1 MEKSNLVDSLFKE
14 DSPIKQILKMKKI
27 NMTQTFNEKTKYV
40 IKNKYKIF
48 SPLKVKEA
56 KTIYMNLPKRNS
68 LSNTKYS
75 KTEKNIIH
83 SYRNN
88 ISIKDFKIKRKN
100 ALNKLTKKINYFN
113 KNYFIE
119 SDKLYNYNNYIGR
132 NRKNNYPIIKKDMF
146 TFSYPYSFDK
156 IYRKEEKLIPIHSEK
171 IMKYTEN
178 YFNSPNKNQI
188 RNTNLTELIPD
199 IQIKK
204 KYNNYILFEMNKYY
218 QKKNKHFKI

>member
-218 QKKNKHFKI
+218 QMKNKHFKI

>member
-100 ALNKLTKKINYFN
+100 AINKLTKKINYFN

-218 QKKNKHFKI
+218 QMKNKHFKI

>member
-1 MEKSNLVDSLFKE
+1 
-14 DSPIKQILKMKKI
+14 
-27 NMTQTFNEKTKYV
+27 
-40 IKNKYKIF
+40 
-48 SPLKVKEA
+48 
-56 KTIYMNLPKRNS
+56 MNLPKRNS

-100 ALNKLTKKINYFN
+100 AINKLTKKINYFN

>member
-1 MEKSNLVDSLFKE
+1 MVDSLFKE

-100 ALNKLTKKINYFN
+100 AINKLTKKINYFN

-218 QKKNKHFKI
+218 QMKNKHFKI

>member
-100 ALNKLTKKINYFN
+100 AINKLTKKINYFN

>member
-100 ALNKLTKKINYFN
+100 AINKLTKKINYFN
-113 KNYFIE
+113 KNYYIE
-119 SDKLYNYNNYIGR
+119 SDKLNNYNNYIGR

>member
-14 DSPIKQILKMKKI
+14 ESPIKQILKLKKI
-27 NMTQTFNEKTKYV
+27 NMTQTFNEKTQCI
-40 IKNKYKIF
+40 IKKKYKIF

-100 ALNKLTKKINYFN
+100 AINKLTKKINYFN

-132 NRKNNYPIIKKDMF
+132 NRKNNYPMIKTDIF